1 MNTVFEEIDVYEI
14 LILLV
19 MNKIDMLEDFESR
32 IDRDEENKSNRVW
45 FFV

>member
-1 MNTVFEEIDVYEI
+1 MVFEEIDVYEI

-19 MNKIDMLEDFESR
+19 MNKIDMLEDFELC
-32 IDRDEENKSNRVW
+32 IDWDEENKLNCVW